1 MNINFELPSPLTS
14 EYQNVLFKNY
24 NLNKDSNI
32 RKILIEHN
40 LRLVIMRIKTRFS
53 SLNFDK
59 EDLFMIGTIGL
70 IQAIDNYDINKGIS
84 FSTFATGCIDNQIL
98 AFKRVFYRHNVE
110 EEKSLNE
117 KVSYTDKME
126 IIDTISSNT
135 DFEASVINNVL
146 LSESLKC
153 LDEKEKDI
161 LLSYYGALGRKKL
174 NQRELAEKYSV
185 TYSRI
190 QQILRISI
198 EKIIKSNKNNINI
211 SIFYIFKDYER
222 ERVKK
227 SLRHLTK
234 EELYRLRDIRITEL
248 NANGKEKDLYL
259 KIKSYL

>member
-14 EYQNVLFKNY
+14 EYQNKLFKSY
-24 NLNKDSNI
+24 SLTKDQNI

-98 AFKRVFYRHNVE
+98 LFYRTYYRHNIE
-110 EEKSLNE
+110 GEISLNE
-117 KVSYTDKME
+117 KVASSDDIE
-126 IIDTISSNT
+126 LLDTICSN
-135 DFEASVINNVL
+135 DNFEESIINNVFL
-146 LSESLKC
+146 NDAVKC
-153 LDEKEKDI
+153 LNEKEKDI

-174 NQRELAEKYSV
+174 NQRELAEKYNV

-190 QQILRISI
+190 QQILKLSI
-198 EKIIKSNKNNINI
+198 EKIRRIKTLNI
-211 SIFYIFKDYER
+211 STFDIFKDYER